1 MKHTEISGILEE
13 EKRESEEENMEKK
26 KIGIIFGGCS
36 PEYDVSL
43 ESSYSVITHINQEK
57 YEIVLIGITKEG
69 DWFHYEGDVEA
80 IKEEKWREAGICT
93 PVTISSS
100 RSDHGILEM
109 KDGKAVLTKI
119 DVFFPVLHGKNGEDG
134 TVQGLIELS
143 GVPMVG
149 CGLLSSSLC
158 MDKALSH
165 RLVES
170 YGIKVA
176 KSVVITYESKNIQ
189 KLIEP
194 LKFPVFVKPMRAGSS
209 FGITKVER
217 KEEIGQALE
226 EAFQYDTEVI
236 VEENV
241 EGFEIGCAVL
251 GNEELTVGEVDE
263 IELSKGFFN
272 FTEKYTLKTSKI
284 HVPARIA
291 PEVAT
296 KAKET
301 AKQIYKILKCKDF
314 ARVDLFL
321 TPDNE
326 IYFNEIN
333 TIPGFTS
340 HSRYPS
346 MMKEIG
352 MDFGKLVDTL
362 INMEI

>member
-1 MKHTEISGILEE
+1 
-13 EKRESEEENMEKK
+13 MEKK
-26 KIGIIFGGCS
+26 KIGVIFGGCS
-36 PEYDVSL
+36 PEYGVSL
-43 ESSYSVITHINQEK
+43 ESSYSVITHIDQNK
-57 YEIVLIGITKEG
+57 YDIVLIGITKEG
-69 DWFHYEGDVEA
+69 DWFRYEGNVEN
-80 IKEEKWREAGICT
+80 IKEDKWRQNGTCT
-93 PVTISSS
+93 PVVISSS

-109 KDGKAVLTKI
+109 KDGKTTLTKI

-165 RLVES
+165 QLVQN

-176 KSVVITYESKNIQ
+176 KSIVITYESKNIQ
-189 KLIEP
+189 KLLET

-209 FGITKVER
+209 FGITKVEK

-226 EAFQYDTEVI
+226 EAFKYDTEVI

-251 GNEELTVGEVDE
+251 GNETLTVGEVDE

-284 HVPARIA
+284 HVPARIK
-291 PEVAT
+291 PEVAA

-301 AKQIYKILKCKDF
+301 AKQIYRILKCKDF

-321 TPDNE
+321 TPNDE

-352 MDFGKLVDTL
+352 MDFRKLVDTL
-362 INMEI
+362 IDMEI

>member
-36 PEYDVSL
+36 PEYGVSL

-109 KDGKAVLTKI
+109 KDGKAVLSKI

-241 EGFEIGCAVL
+241 EIGRA
-251 GNEELTVGEVDE
+251 
-263 IELSKGFFN
+263 
-272 FTEKYTLKTSKI
+272 
-284 HVPARIA
+284 HV
-291 PEVAT
+291 
-296 KAKET
+296 
-301 AKQIYKILKCKDF
+301 
-314 ARVDLFL
+314 
-321 TPDNE
+321 
-326 IYFNEIN
+326 
-333 TIPGFTS
+333 
-340 HSRYPS
+340 
-346 MMKEIG
+346 
-352 MDFGKLVDTL
+352 
-362 INMEI
+362 